1 MLLVHRYEAPAH
13 SRPPAAACPSSA
25 CFNVT
30 GTARTLLTL
39 VPYFVGT
46 RSAACSGHLWLC
58 SLLSCLPFLPL
69 SHALTLL
76 PRSSSLSPHLP
87 YVPLPPPVF
96 FSPFFPTSHTSSTLT
111 KVEVVYDNHCLSVRS
126 GPRCSSEFWCLQV
139 LHVSVSPPWPWQSLA
154 WVQGFWVGHLLS
166 SLLL

>member
-46 RSAACSGHLWLC
+46 RSAACSGHLWLS

-69 SHALTLL
+69 FHALTLL
-76 PRSSSLSPHLP
+76 PHSSSLSPHPP
-87 YVPLPPPVF
+87 YVPLPLPIC
-96 FSPFFPTSHTSSTLT
+96 SSLLSSQLGTSSPLT
-111 KVEVVYDNHCLSVRS
+111 EVEVVYDNHCLSVRS
-126 GPRCSSEFWCLQV
+126 GPAAPQNPGAFKFYMYLSV
-139 LHVSVSPPWPWQSLA
+139 LLGPGRARHGYKGS
-154 WVQGFWVGHLLS
+154 G
-166 SLLL
+166 